1 MFHVVYTR
9 SYYDREHEGGHFD
22 NSWTVLRNVPYSKI
36 SEFTPYILAEKKV
49 ECDAFYKINDENR
62 MSYDEIQIDQDQCF
76 SSKCYIVDDE
86 DYLKTYQDMYPDSYI
101 PGYVDKDKDYFYNY
115 GQDCEFMVQKDY
127 KTQQKGATNLTNLT
141 LDNQINSW

>member
-101 PGYVDKDKDYFYNY
+101 LGYVDKDKDYFYNY

-141 LDNQINSW
+141 LDNQINS

>member
-115 GQDCEFMVQKDY
+115 GQDCEFIVQKDY

-141 LDNQINSW
+141 LDNQINS